1 MLIKNDKDFSI
12 VVQNCIAP
20 IYFFDQKNPPSK
32 GEKLTSHGTVTL
44 FKKDNK
50 VYGITN
56 NHVYEDYANKKE
68 SNRDTVCQIGY
79 KCIINLEN
87 RILYENTNH
96 DLIIFLLH
104 SDDLQKMSNTKY
116 QKTGFTVLDDR
127 VEEYLQYQNLNN
139 CETWPLHVAGYPT
152 TFHEVDQI
160 SNTEYNSDF
169 GIFSSYGFASSY
181 VEKISLN
188 ISKTRENTEIIIPSL
203 PFPEKNINFGGISG
217 APVFARTV
225 SNTFGLSLLGIAYEG
240 ISLDISCE
248 LINAKPISLIQ
259 DILLSF

>member
-1 MLIKNDKDFSI
+1 M
-12 VVQNCIAP
+12 
-20 IYFFDQKNPPSK
+20 
-32 GEKLTSHGTVTL
+32 KLG
-44 FKKDNK
+44 
-50 VYGITN
+50 
-56 NHVYEDYANKKE
+56 
-68 SNRDTVCQIGY
+68 
-79 KCIINLEN
+79 
-87 RILYENTNH
+87 
-96 DLIIFLLH
+96 
-104 SDDLQKMSNTKY
+104 
-116 QKTGFTVLDDR
+116 
-127 VEEYLQYQNLNN
+127 
-139 CETWPLHVAGYPT
+139 LHVAGYPT

-169 GIFSSYGFASSY
+169 GIFSSYAFASSY
-181 VEKISLN
+181 IEKISFN

-240 ISLDISCE
+240 ISLDIFCE